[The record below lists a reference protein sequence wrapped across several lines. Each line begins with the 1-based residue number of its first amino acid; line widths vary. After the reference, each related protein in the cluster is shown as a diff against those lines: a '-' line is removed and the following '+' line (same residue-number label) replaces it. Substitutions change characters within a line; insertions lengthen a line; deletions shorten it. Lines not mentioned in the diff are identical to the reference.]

1 MAGTRPHSTSPHWG
15 AARWFMAFLLVL
27 IALTAVTAVVV
38 AATSGQTPLAVAIGL
53 ISLAFFSR
61 VGC

>member
-15 AARWFMAFLLVL
+15 ATRWLMALLLVV
-27 IALTAVTAVVV
+27 IALTAVSGVVM
-38 AATSGQTPLAVAIGL
+38 AAMSGQTPLAVAIGL